1 MVKFKI
7 ILYFKYYI
15 YIQLVGEYF
24 FSCRTICN
32 GGVLMFT
39 VVRLLWYWRTR
50 PLGIYVVGIIENT
63 RLASIRYW
71 PAYRQ
76 VLLSIQDSQVLHT
89 GLTTW
94 GMGCRRTTSS
104 QNHPGIAWMGGGSDP
119 CLDFCEGFVHMHW
132 GPSKVIIHHPEVI
145 ISKQRTVLKYNN
157 NQFQFIEINYWP
169 LQIFSEF
176 SQQHVTCCWT
186 VMHQMTMFTP
196 H

>member
-1 MVKFKI
+1 M
-7 ILYFKYYI
+7 
-15 YIQLVGEYF
+15 
-24 FSCRTICN
+24 T
-32 GGVLMFT
+32 LMWTYQRAATCFL
-39 VVRLLWYWRTR
+39 VVRGAKRDLRAISLEGVDIETSYHALSSTPLFYWWWDRIWNPT
-50 PLGIYVVGIIENT
+50 PSIKILNSSWI
-63 RLASIRYW
+63 RLSPQIREGFQEQKL
-71 PAYRQ
+71 PKYR
-76 VLLSIQDSQVLHT
+76 H
-89 GLTTW
+89 
-94 GMGCRRTTSS
+94 CR
-104 QNHPGIAWMGGGSDP
+104 NGGGSDP

-145 ISKQRTVLKYNN
+145 ISKQKTVLKYNN

>member
-1 MVKFKI
+1 MAQFFVQFREGFPEQK
-7 ILYFKYYI
+7 LPKY
-15 YIQLVGEYF
+15 
-24 FSCRTICN
+24 SHCRN
-32 GGVLMFT
+32 
-39 VVRLLWYWRTR
+39 
-50 PLGIYVVGIIENT
+50 
-63 RLASIRYW
+63 
-71 PAYRQ
+71 
-76 VLLSIQDSQVLHT
+76 
-89 GLTTW
+89 
-94 GMGCRRTTSS
+94 
-104 QNHPGIAWMGGGSDP
+104 GGGSDP

-196 H
+196 HWWFLRQSAAQSPRPRRQMVLVLRRWSTEGRASIYKSGPTHAPSDV

>member
-1 MVKFKI
+1 MHSPKVSTAAQSVLNAHVKPCKAQLYNLCLCTAQILAQLWKI
-7 ILYFKYYI
+7 IA
-15 YIQLVGEYF
+15 Q
-24 FSCRTICN
+24 S
-32 GGVLMFT
+32 
-39 VVRLLWYWRTR
+39 
-50 PLGIYVVGIIENT
+50 
-63 RLASIRYW
+63 
-71 PAYRQ
+71 
-76 VLLSIQDSQVLHT
+76 
-89 GLTTW
+89 
-94 GMGCRRTTSS
+94 
-104 QNHPGIAWMGGGSDP
+104 IAWFCVVDRTLREGCQEQMLPKCRHCLNGGGSDP